1 MYGAIVAEFRA
12 YVKWICENCCILP
25 DRSDAKKA
33 ENAHTDEHDRRQYQN
48 NMRPKR
54 YASFVDAISRKF
66 RIDKYGVHLP
76 CREQLLAFA
85 LGIESEALLF
95 DHFAVHG
102 IPKHREI
109 PVPIS
114 VAARTQSAILNK
126 SIKNGQ

>member
-54 YASFVDAISRKF
+54 YASFVDAISRKWTSPLKTDN
-66 RIDKYGVHLP
+66 DKKAPPMVEWKKLP
-76 CREQLLAFA
+76 
-85 LGIESEALLF
+85 
-95 DHFAVHG
+95 
-102 IPKHREI
+102 
-109 PVPIS
+109 
-114 VAARTQSAILNK
+114 
-126 SIKNGQ
+126 